1 LYKETAVSGLKFD
14 LLGIYGT
21 RPTVWGVRRLL
32 AVLSFSALALAA
44 CDATGGGGTTTAAVD
59 PTATT
64 LSPVAG
70 DEAATTTTSSEVA
83 ATDGATATTA
93 SGRPVAPDFTLTLGD
108 GGTYTLSEGA
118 KPVYLVF
125 WAEW

>member
-1 LYKETAVSGLKFD
+1 
-14 LLGIYGT
+14 
-21 RPTVWGVRRLL
+21 L

-59 PTATT
+59 RTAIT

-70 DEAATTTTSSEVA
+70 DEAATTTSPDVA

-108 GGTYTLSEGA
+108 GGTYTLSEGD

>member
-1 LYKETAVSGLKFD
+1 LYKEAAVSGLKFD

-32 AVLSFSALALAA
+32 AVLSVSALALAA

-70 DEAATTTTSSEVA
+70 DEAATTSSSEVA
-83 ATDGATATTA
+83 ATDGATASTA
-93 SGRPVAPDFTLTLGD
+93 SGGPLAPDFTLTLGD